1 MFFKNYQLHDFQEE
15 KLYQSLSTSKR
26 NLSSKLFFDK
36 LVVAHKTWL
45 DSCYCHTISSRYIM
59 FQIVLHSIQSI
70 YTRKGDNRLVLSCF
84 ISNFGPFIKPS
95 TYGSSNQAP
104 SCPLVMWNGLI
115 SPRKNGWRGN
125 GNKMQIHR
133 GLNEVNVM
141 EHIKKIS

>member
-1 MFFKNYQLHDFQEE
+1 
-15 KLYQSLSTSKR
+15 
-26 NLSSKLFFDK
+26 
-36 LVVAHKTWL
+36 
-45 DSCYCHTISSRYIM
+45 M

-141 EHIKKIS
+141 EHIKKYLSPLKTKQNKPHHRGSTTFMIAFVDNTIKF